1 MPRRDDDK
9 EEREAPLHLQLQ
21 IQAVPIAPQLPIK
34 PPLIFQ
40 KYSTENILIR
50 DMGLKRYLNL
60 NPIIVPHTDAKY
72 ANRKFGK
79 SKLNIVERLING
91 MMRTGRYQGKKSKS
105 YRLVKE
111 AFAILE
117 QKTKTNPL
125 QVLIMAIENSSPRE
139 ETTRLIF
146 GGISVAKAVDISPA
160 RRLDIAVRNICSG
173 AISSTRKNRK
183 AVAECFADEVIM
195 ASKND
200 VNSYAIRKK
209 DELERVAQSA
219 R

>member
-1 MPRRDDDK
+1 MPRRDDNK
-9 EEREAPLHLQLQ
+9 EEREAPLHLQQQ
-21 IQAVPIAPQLPIK
+21 IQAVPPAPKLPIK
-34 PPLIFQ
+34 APLIFGR
-40 KYSTENILIR
+40 YSTEEVNIR
-50 DMGLKRYLNL
+50 DLGLKRYLNL
-60 NPIIVPHTDAKY
+60 NPIIVPHTDAKF

-79 SKLNIVERLING
+79 GKLNIVERIING
-91 MMRTGRYQGKKSKS
+91 LMRTGRYQGKKSKS
-105 YRLVKE
+105 YRVVKE
-111 AFAILE
+111 AFGLLE
-117 QKTKTNPL
+117 QKTRTNPL
-125 QVLIMAIENSSPRE
+125 QVLVMAIENSSPRE

-146 GGISVAKAVDISPA
+146 GGISVAKAVDISPS
-160 RRLDIAVRNICSG
+160 RRLDIAVRNLCSG

-183 AVAECFADEVIM
+183 AIAECFADELIM